1 MKEYPA
7 GAQPQAEDQAAAAVD
22 YAAAEACTA
31 AIIAGPG
38 EADLTPAEIAALE
51 ALDPAELDQLARDF
65 NTAVIL
71 VGAGYGKWPDVGNHE
86 IPCCTATAVMGH
98 AWCTCWEPLY
108 DAEQAPARTDLPAG
122 MQPAMC
128 TDCAYRPKSPERT
141 GDPDADDGAKH
152 DAEDLQH
159 FVVTGS
165 AFWCHQGM
173 RRPRVW
179 RHPTTGAVVLGSPH
193 DYKPLT
199 VDRIPYQADG
209 TPGLLC
215 AGWVAL
221 RTKHLQ
227 QGTLALGD
235 GQAHRFEGG
244 TFTELVAPQ
253 PESNNRSN
261 DADEALTLAERVYL
275 DPMDD
280 GRTCRVCGCTDDRGC
295 APING
300 ESCSW
305 VTGADALDSDLCTRC
320 QPLEQLLADP
330 IVDGLTDTDVRAIV
344 DGFDP
349 GTGAWPVGGN

>member
-7 GAQPQAEDQAAAAVD
+7 RPQPQADGRPVD
-22 YAAAEACTA
+22 YAAADACTQ

-38 EADLTPAEIAALE
+38 EADLTPAELAALE

-86 IPCCTATAVMGH
+86 IPCCTAAAVMGH

-108 DAEQAPARTDLPAG
+108 DTEQAPARTDLPAG
-122 MQPAMC
+122 LQPAMC
-128 TDCAYRPKSPERT
+128 GDCAYRPKSPERT
-141 GDPDADDGAKH
+141 GDPDADHGARH

-173 RRPRVW
+173 RRPKLW

-193 DYKPLT
+193 DYKPLI
-199 VDRIPYQADG
+199 VDGMPYQADG

-215 AGWVAL
+215 AGWVAM
-221 RTKHLQ
+221 RMKHLQ
-227 QGTLALGD
+227 RGTPLEGAAVAFAEALA
-235 GQAHRFEGG
+235 R
-244 TFTELVAPQ
+244 PQ

-261 DADEALTLAERVYL
+261 TAS
-275 DPMDD
+275 
-280 GRTCRVCGCTDDRGC
+280 
-295 APING
+295 N
-300 ESCSW
+300 
-305 VTGADALDSDLCTRC
+305 
-320 QPLEQLLADP
+320 
-330 IVDGLTDTDVRAIV
+330 
-344 DGFDP
+344 GFDP
-349 GTGAWPVGGN
+349 GTGPWPAVPSATEAR